1 MSGSPPG
8 AFMSSPSDGPEASAI
23 TRAPGR
29 DGGHLGP
36 VVVSAEGLAA
46 KVAELGARITADYSG
61 LATDR
66 PLVLVGVLKGAFV
79 FLSDLARH
87 LDLPIEIEFMA
98 VSSYGSATRTS
109 GVVRIVKDLDTDLHG
124 RHVLLVEDIIDSG
137 LTLRYLRKNL
147 AVRQP
152 ASLEVCALLVRS
164 GQQRDDLSLR
174 YEGFRIPGDFV
185 VGYGLDLDEEYRN
198 LPDVRTYLGPVPQG

>member
-1 MSGSPPG
+1 MTTTSSTGDHPPAG
-8 AFMSSPSDGPEASAI
+8 R
-23 TRAPGR
+23 RAPGR
-29 DGGHLGP
+29 AGDHLGQ
-36 VVVSAEGLAA
+36 VIVSANELAA
-46 KVAELGARITADYSG
+46 KVAELGARITTDYAP
-61 LATDR
+61 LTDDA

-87 LDLPIEIEFMA
+87 LDLPVEIEFMA

-109 GVVRIVKDLDTDLHG
+109 GVVRIVKDLDTDLYG

-152 ASLEVCALLVRS
+152 ASLEVCALLVRD
-164 GQQRDDLSLR
+164 GLQRVDPSLK
-174 YEGFRIPGDFV
+174 YEGFRIPPDFV
-185 VGYGLDLDEEYRN
+185 VGYGLDHTEQYRN
-198 LPDVRTYLGPVPQG
+198 LPDIRTYLESDQI